1 MAAPSRTVPHPGR
14 ALVLLLVLIVA
25 MLLGVLGPKL
35 FAPSQ
40 WEHRFKVGLGLDLS
54 SGTQVTLRA
63 QTLTG
68 KAPSTDEMNAAVGVI
83 ESRVNGTG
91 NSGAQVQ
98 PQGPNLLVVTVPGKG
113 SQQTIELV
121 SSTALLMFR
130 QVLLYEPYGATSTP
144 VPGASAS
151 ASPSATPSVSGSPS
165 ATATPSASSTSTAK
179 TSAKIL
185 PAASRQRV
193 RERYRVTE
201 RLGHRQPL
209 GQRQCQPQRQP
220 EFGRDQQRG
229 RRPEPGAQGRA
240 REVQQAGLQAG

>member
-1 MAAPSRTVPHPGR
+1 M
-14 ALVLLLVLIVA
+14 LLLVLIVS
-25 MLLGVLGPKL
+25 MLLGVIGPKL

-68 KAPSTDEMNAAVGVI
+68 KAPSTEEMNAAVGVI

-98 PQGPNLLVVTVPGKG
+98 PQGANLLVVTVPGKG

-130 QVLLYEPYGATSTP
+130 QVLLYEPYGATNTP
-144 VPGASAS
+144 VPG
-151 ASPSATPSVSGSPS
+151 
-165 ATATPSASSTSTAK
+165 
-179 TSAKIL
+179 
-185 PAASRQRV
+185 
-193 RERYRVTE
+193 
-201 RLGHRQPL
+201 
-209 GQRQCQPQRQP
+209 
-220 EFGRDQQRG
+220 
-229 RRPEPGAQGRA
+229 
-240 REVQQAGLQAG
+240 

>member
-1 MAAPSRTVPHPGR
+1 MAAPSKTGPHPGR

-25 MLLGVLGPKL
+25 MLLGILGPKL

-185 PAASRQRV
+185 PAGQSQRV

-201 RLGHRQPL
+201 RIGHRQPL

-220 EFGRDQQRG
+220 EFGRDQRRG

-240 REVQQAGLQAG
+240 CEVQQAGLQAG

>member
-1 MAAPSRTVPHPGR
+1 
-14 ALVLLLVLIVA
+14 VLLLILIVA
-25 MLLGVLGPKL
+25 MLLGILGPKL

-63 QTLTG
+63 QTLNG

-113 SQQTIELV
+113 SQQTIQLV

-130 QVLLYEPYGATSTP
+130 QVLLYEPYSATSTTTP
-144 VPGASAS
+144 AATPSAS
-151 ASPSATPSVSGSPS
+151 ASPSAS
-165 ATATPSASSTSTAK
+165 ATPSASGTGPL
-179 TSAKIL
+179 SA
-185 PAASRQRV
+185 
-193 RERYRVTE
+193 
-201 RLGHRQPL
+201 
-209 GQRQCQPQRQP
+209 
-220 EFGRDQQRG
+220 
-229 RRPEPGAQGRA
+229 
-240 REVQQAGLQAG
+240 